1 MQNKKKM
8 EAAKLLNAIYD
19 QALHNDKSGT
29 CSLTGVHY
37 DNYGNN
43 AYPFDG
49 RCSDWENTHYV
60 IPARLMGVTPEMI
73 QRIGK
78 KTVMDFIDTLHKEGK
93 FNFHPVTVPMTI
105 SELMSL
111 GVNM

>member
-49 RCSDWENTHYV
+49 RCSDWANTHYV

-78 KTVMDFIDTLHKEGK
+78 KTVMDF
-93 FNFHPVTVPMTI
+93 NFHPVTVPMTI

>member
-1 MQNKKKM
+1 MQNKKNM
-8 EAAKLLNAIYD
+8 QAAKLLNAIPD
-19 QALHNDKSGT
+19 QALHHDKSGT
-29 CSLTGVHY
+29 RSLTGVHY

-49 RCSDWENTHYV
+49 RCSDWANTHYV